1 MPSKSTKPISGRVDN
16 ETYFKLMELAKNK
29 RMTLSQFVGEMLL
42 NLTTT
47 KKTLSQIPTLDDD
60 EIEESLKITSKKITP
75 KRQPI
80 PEHVF
85 NPNPLNDYGRVGVDI
100 APDIT
105 GYYTEEQVYKL
116 ELSEKLSVRGIW
128 SNNLAIPKE
137 QLFRE
142 GSTYFPI
149 NEVRT
154 TLLEAFVTGNSAYPI
169 LYKVVANSFSILDE
183 NNQECVT
190 FDNRYDGLR
199 FGTCIEKDINGIIVY
214 QSFNKW
220 YYSFENL
227 NGKRKN
233 VILTLI

>member
-16 ETYFKLMELAKNK
+16 ETYFKLMELAKNR

-42 NLTTT
+42 SLTTQT
-47 KKTLSQIPTLDDD
+47 RTLGQISTNDEFSEMVKQTPKKV
-60 EIEESLKITSKKITP
+60 TP
-75 KRQPI
+75 KRDPI
-80 PEHVF
+80 PNHVF

-100 APDIT
+100 APDIS

-116 ELSEKLSVRGIW
+116 ELFEKVSVRGIW
-128 SNNLAIPKE
+128 SNNLAIPKD

-142 GSTYFPI
+142 GSAFFPI

-154 TLLEAFVTGNSAYPI
+154 TLLDAFVTGNSAYPI

-190 FDNRYDGLR
+190 FDNHYQAIR
-199 FGTCIEKDINGIIVY
+199 FGTFIDRDERGVIVY
-214 QSFNKW
+214 ESYNKW
-220 YYSFENL
+220 YYSFEAI
-227 NGKRKN
+227 NGKIKN
-233 VILTLI
+233 VIIKLT

>member
-29 RMTLSQFVGEMLL
+29 RMTLSQFVGETLL
-42 NLTTT
+42 SLTTT
-47 KKTLSQIPTLDDD
+47 TRILGQISTDD
-60 EIEESLKITSKKITP
+60 EFPEMVKRTPKKVTSK
-75 KRQPI
+75 REPI

-100 APDIT
+100 APDIS
-105 GYYTEEQVYKL
+105 GYYTEEQVYRL
-116 ELSEKLSVRGIW
+116 ELSEKTPVRGKW
-128 SNNLAIPKE
+128 TNNLAIPKD

-142 GSTYFPI
+142 GSAFFPI
-149 NEVRT
+149 NETQT
-154 TLLEAFVTGNSAYPI
+154 TLLEAYVTGNSAYPI

-199 FGTCIEKDINGIIVY
+199 FGTCIEKDSNGNVVY
-214 QSFNKW
+214 QSYNKW
-220 YYSFENL
+220 YYSFEAL
-227 NGKRKN
+227 NGKIKN

>member
-16 ETYFKLMELAKNK
+16 ETYFKLMELAKNR
-29 RMTLSQFVGEMLL
+29 RMTLSQFVGETLL
-42 NLTTT
+42 SLTTT
-47 KKTLSQIPTLDDD
+47 TRILGQISTDD
-60 EIEESLKITSKKITP
+60 EFPEMVKRTPKKVTSK
-75 KRQPI
+75 REPI

-100 APDIT
+100 APDIS

-116 ELSEKLSVRGIW
+116 ELLEKLPVRGIW

-137 QLFRE
+137 QLVRE
-142 GSTYFPI
+142 SSTYFPI

-183 NNQECVT
+183 NNEECVT
-190 FDNRYDGLR
+190 FDNKYDAIR
-199 FGTCIEKDINGIIVY
+199 FGTIIDKDERGFIVY
-214 QSFNKW
+214 QSVNKW
-220 YYSFENL
+220 YYSFEAL
-227 NGKRKN
+227 NRKTKN
-233 VILTLI
+233 VFIKLT